1 MAALFVLPMT
11 GVSTVEAQNPFAKQL
26 AKERKKQYKKKMAQY
41 TKEGWKLVASS
52 KTIEVALLEHYSKL
66 FEKGDA
72 VYELV
77 GIASKVSGPAI
88 GKQRTLDDA
97 TKTYAQSAKSFVQ
110 GRVTSDMANNASDIS
125 TDFDHFYAAY
135 ERLVAAEV
143 KGELKESFTI
153 YRELKGGG
161 MEMHTYYIID
171 QESATKARLRAMELA
186 AKETEMAQK
195 QAEQVS
201 KFIREGFSEYK

>member
-1 MAALFVLPMT
+1 M
-11 GVSTVEAQNPFAKQL
+11 
-26 AKERKKQYKKKMAQY
+26 
-41 TKEGWKLVASS
+41 
-52 KTIEVALLEHYSKL
+52 
-66 FEKGDA
+66 
-72 VYELV
+72 
-77 GIASKVSGPAI
+77 
-88 GKQRTLDDA
+88 
-97 TKTYAQSAKSFVQ
+97 
-110 GRVTSDMANNASDIS
+110 
-125 TDFDHFYAAY
+125 
-135 ERLVAAEV
+135 VAAEV